1 MISAILLL
9 ALMAGDAPAGGTAAT
24 TPAPATA
31 PATAPA
37 KADELVCHNERDL
50 GSNIPHRVCRRQS
63 EIDAR
68 AAQDRQALEQ
78 MQAGTRMDT
87 PH

>member
-1 MISAILLL
+1 MTSSGSTTIC
-9 ALMAGDAPAGGTAAT
+9 AP
-24 TPAPATA
+24 